1 MAISKTF
8 VSKTQPLRMHV
19 DHADAATKKRKD
31 RARSLLYLSH
41 HGVAV
46 DAYARSA
53 AVMNQQNGSIIK
65 KKKKQGKKPSTR
77 LVHSELSRE
86 AAELKQRIKD
96 TCPATVFKFSFSCMR
111 RLVIPPVAIP
121 RNLACVRAKTT
132 VVSGKH
138 IPMTKAMWEKQ
149 KQQLTQRL
157 PDRIDERISY

>member
-1 MAISKTF
+1 MAINKTF
-8 VSKTQPLRMHV
+8 VNKTQPLRMHA

-46 DAYARSA
+46 DAYARSTA
-53 AVMNQQNGSIIK
+53 ATNQLHGSIV
-65 KKKKQGKKPSTR
+65 KKKKQAKKPSTR
-77 LVHSELSRE
+77 LLHNGLSRE
-86 AAELKQRIKD
+86 AAELKQHIKD
-96 TCPATVFKFSFSCMR
+96 TCPATAFKFSFSCMR

-157 PDRIDERISY
+157 PDCIDERISY